1 MMSDNTTWR
10 KELTSEMAS
19 AQDDGPIIA
28 FAPDEAAFDVEF
40 YPGYGGT
47 NGPDVLAWTKARV
60 YFPVCYDG
68 AEWIG
73 SAPRNP
79 EADGQTHVGGG

>member
-1 MMSDNTTWR
+1 MERMTTWR
-10 KELTSEMAS
+10 KALASEMEDNS
-19 AQDDGPIIA
+19 DRGPVIA
-28 FAPDEAAFDVEF
+28 YAPDEAAFDVEF
-40 YPGYGGT
+40 DGGYGGPE
-47 NGPDVLAWTKARV
+47 GPEVLAWTDQWV

-79 EADGQTHVGGG
+79 REAGQSHVGSW